1 MTDQIFVEKAIARKR
16 PMIHTD
22 VTPKNAVVI
31 EEDVNAFQGLKAVPV
46 GEPSFPLTMKA
57 GDSVILDFGDHCVGY
72 MNFTLDNSP
81 TTKIVDSPCML
92 RFSFGE
98 FPLELCRTPEE
109 YVGTLGNGWA
119 QTEIKKVIFAPY
131 TGALER
137 RYSFRYVKIERID
150 NAKYDIR
157 LSDIYADCVSAV
169 ELDKAPASPT
179 DDELLKSIYDM
190 SVKTLKECE
199 QDVFEDGPKRDRRLW
214 IGDLRLQAVVD
225 YGTFRNMALVERCLY
240 LFAAYRQKDG
250 RVAPY
255 VFPDS
260 PPYVDGF
267 FFSDYSLFF
276 ATCLYDYAKAGGDME
291 IVKELYPTAKEQIEL
306 GKQLLQR
313 NVNTFIDWCPGL
325 DKSAAA
331 LGVFVYV
338 LRQYKEL
345 TEMLG
350 YPTEEVVELI
360 DKATEALMNFY
371 SEDEGLFV
379 TKTGQISVHS
389 QVWGI
394 LSGVLSAEQSLKLAE
409 RIDSL
414 DVAYTPR
421 TPYMMHYYIESLWS
435 VGLKEKAMHVIR
447 GYWGQLVTLGLDCCI
462 EIFNPKNHMESPY
475 NAPEINSACHAWS
488 CTPAYWIQKYFSEK

>member
-1 MTDQIFVEKAIARKR
+1 
-16 PMIHTD
+16 
-22 VTPKNAVVI
+22 
-31 EEDVNAFQGLKAVPV
+31 
-46 GEPSFPLTMKA
+46 
-57 GDSVILDFGDHCVGY
+57 
-72 MNFTLDNSP
+72 
-81 TTKIVDSPCML
+81 
-92 RFSFGE
+92 
-98 FPLELCRTPEE
+98 
-109 YVGTLGNGWA
+109 
-119 QTEIKKVIFAPY
+119 
-131 TGALER
+131 
-137 RYSFRYVKIERID
+137 
-150 NAKYDIR
+150 
-157 LSDIYADCVSAV
+157 
-169 ELDKAPASPT
+169 
-179 DDELLKSIYDM
+179 
-190 SVKTLKECE
+190 
-199 QDVFEDGPKRDRRLW
+199 
-214 IGDLRLQAVVD
+214 
-225 YGTFRNMALVERCLY
+225 
-240 LFAAYRQKDG
+240 
-250 RVAPY
+250 
-255 VFPDS
+255 
-260 PPYVDGF
+260 
-267 FFSDYSLFF
+267 
-276 ATCLYDYAKAGGDME
+276 ME
-291 IVKELYPTAKEQIEL
+291 IVKELYLTAKEQIEL

-379 TKTGQISVHS
+379 AKTGQISVHS

-409 RIDSL
+409 RIETL
-414 DVAYTPR
+414 DVANTAR
-421 TPYMMHYYIESLWS
+421 TPYMMHYYIEALWS
-435 VGLKEKAMHVIR
+435 VGLKEKAMDVIR

>member
-1 MTDQIFVEKAIARKR
+1 MTNQHFVEQAIARKR
-16 PMIHTD
+16 PMIHRD
-22 VTPKNAVVI
+22 VTPKNLVTI
-31 EEDVNAFQGLKAVPV
+31 EEDVNAFQGLKAIPA
-46 GEPSFPLTMKA
+46 GEPNFPLTMNP
-57 GDSVILDFGDHCVGY
+57 GDSIILDFGDHCVGY
-72 MNFTLDNSP
+72 MNFTIDSSP
-81 TTKIVDSPCML
+81 LTKIVDSPCML

-109 YVGTLGNGWA
+109 YQGTLGNGWA
-119 QTEIKKVIFAPY
+119 QTEIKKIVFAPY
-131 TGALER
+131 TGTLER

-150 NAKYDIR
+150 NAKYAIR
-157 LSDIYADCVSAV
+157 LSGIFADCVSAV
-169 ELDKAPASPT
+169 ELSQAPKSPT
-179 DDELLKSIYDM
+179 EDKMLKSIYDM
-190 SVKTLKECE
+190 SIKTLKECE

-267 FFSDYSLFF
+267 FFSDYALFF
-276 ATCLYDYAKAGGDME
+276 ATCLYDYAKAGGNME
-291 IVKELYPTAKEQIEL
+291 TVKELYPTAKEQIEL
-306 GKQLLQR
+306 GKQLLDR
-313 NVNTFIDWCPGL
+313 TVNTFIDWCPGL

-338 LRQYKEL
+338 LRQFKEL
-345 TEMLG
+345 TEMLS
-350 YPTEEVVELI
+350 YPTEDIDELI
-360 DKATEALMNFY
+360 EKATDSLMNFY
-371 SEDEGLFV
+371 SEEEGLFV
-379 TKTGQISVHS
+379 AKTGQISVHS

-394 LSGVLSAEQSLKLAE
+394 LSGVLSSEQNLKLAE
-409 RIDSL
+409 HIETL
-414 DVAYTPR
+414 DVAHTAR
-421 TPYMMHYYIESLWS
+421 TPYMMHYYIEALWS
-435 VGLKEKAMHVIR
+435 VGLKEKAMEVIR

-488 CTPAYWIQKYFSEK
+488 CTPAYWIQRYFSGK